1 VATGEGRAHGVD
13 LRRVPAHVAIVMD
26 GNGRWAQRQ
35 GLPRNAGH
43 TAGEAAL
50 FDVVEGALEL
60 GIPWLTVYAFSTENW
75 KRPLDEVR
83 FLMGFNEDLL
93 LRRRGELHERGVRVR
108 FVGRRGGRVP
118 RRLLRRMDET
128 EALTEGNRRMT
139 LTVAFNYGARTEL
152 VDAVR
157 AIADDVAAGRQ
168 RPDRIDER
176 VIARHLYDP
185 ELPDVDLFVRTSGET
200 RISNFLL
207 WQVAYAELWF
217 TDLCWPDFRREQ
229 LVEAVLSY
237 QRRDRRYG
245 TVTTDGEPG

>member
-1 VATGEGRAHGVD
+1 
-13 LRRVPAHVAIVMD
+13 MD

-43 TAGEAAL
+43 TAGEVAL

-128 EALTEGNRRMT
+128 EALTVGNRRMT

-157 AIADDVAAGRQ
+157 SIADDVAAGRQ

-176 VIARHLYDP
+176 VIGRHLYDP
-185 ELPDVDLFVRTSGET
+185 DLPDVDLFVRTSGET

-229 LVEAVLSY
+229 LVEAVLAY
-237 QRRDRRYG
+237 QRRNRRYG
-245 TVTTDGEPG
+245 TVATDGDGG